1 MSKKVVIVGGVA
13 GGASTAARLRRI
25 DEDCDIVM
33 FEKGEYIS
41 FANCGLPYYIGE
53 TIKERDNLIVQT
65 VEAMEKKFNI
75 KLKWL

>member
-1 MSKKVVIVGGVA
+1 MSKKVVIVGCVA

>member
-33 FEKGEYIS
+33 FEKENIYLS
-41 FANCGLPYYIGE
+41 
-53 TIKERDNLIVQT
+53 QT
-65 VEAMEKKFNI
+65 VDFHI
-75 KLKWL
+75 I